1 MAALLAMT
9 TTGRHTVLKEE
20 VLDQFKARLRG
31 DIFHP
36 GDDRYDAARKIWNAM
51 IDRRPAL
58 IGRCVGAADVVQC
71 VNFAREHDL
80 VTSVRGGGHNVA
92 GHALCDEGLM
102 IDLSGMRAIRVDPV
116 RRTAQAQPG
125 LRWGEFDRET
135 QAFGLATTGGIFTPT
150 GIAGLTLGG
159 GLMSKHGAYLRQLDL
174 C

>member
-1 MAALLAMT
+1 MSGKLANDMQPL
-9 TTGRHTVLKEE
+9 TGRAVDAFRRTMRGPVLTAEDEE
-20 VLDQFKARLRG
+20 YG
-31 DIFHP
+31 
-36 GDDRYDAARKIWNAM
+36 AARQIWNAM

-102 IDLSGMRAIRVDPV
+102 IDLSGMRAIRVDLV

-125 LRWGEFDRET
+125 LRWAVGSV
-135 QAFGLATTGGIFTPT
+135 G
-150 GIAGLTLGG
+150 
-159 GLMSKHGAYLRQLDL
+159 
-174 C
+174 